1 MCCFLRR
8 KTHHAPDTVHKHMQ
22 NDTQDP
28 TTVSRRHF
36 LKQSSL
42 IAASAASVMAFPAVL
57 QAQSKQPLN
66 AVILGVGGRGG
77 GAGNDFLEAAKIVGA
92 EAKVVAV
99 ADIFE
104 GQARRGHS
112 AFGIPEER
120 CFSGFDGYQKALEVP
135 GVNYAILAAP
145 PGFRPPHFKACI
157 EAGKHVF
164 MEKPVA
170 VDGPGCRIMFEA
182 GKKAK
187 EKGLHVS
194 AGTQRRHQASYVE
207 TVKRIQDGAIGD
219 VVSLRAYWVNGG
231 PIWHRGERGNTD
243 TERQIH
249 NWYHYIWLSGDHIA
263 EQHVHNIDV
272 CNWVMGD
279 KHPVKCWGMGAR
291 QMLGDKSGEI
301 WDNFAVEYQYE
312 NGVRMHSHCGQI
324 RRQWSSVSE
333 AVHGSRGMANP
344 ANSIQPTSGSAWRF
358 RDQSPNPYVQE
369 HVHLMEAIFG
379 GKALNETENVTNS
392 TLTAIMGREA
402 AYSGAEVDWDTAL
415 NSKFTYGPDLLYT
428 HATKLQHGKFRT
440 LQPPMPG
447 QHMIFGDPPQFLVT
461 S

>member
-1 MCCFLRR
+1 MHSPSNLRNNDHDGPVARALIGLMCCFLRR

-145 PGFRPPHFKACI
+145 PGFRRRISRPASRR
-157 EAGKHVF
+157 ANMYSWRSRWRWMG
-164 MEKPVA
+164 PVA
-170 VDGPGCRIMFEA
+170 GSCMRPARRQRRRGSMFPPA
-182 GKKAK
+182 P
-187 EKGLHVS
+187 S
-194 AGTQRRHQASYVE
+194 AGTRPATVE

-219 VVSLRAYWVNGG
+219 VTALRAYWVNGG
-231 PIWHRGERGNTD
+231 PIWHRGERG
-243 TERQIH
+243 RHRI
-249 NWYHYIWLSGDHIA
+249 
-263 EQHVHNIDV
+263 
-272 CNWVMGD
+272 
-279 KHPVKCWGMGAR
+279 GAA
-291 QMLGDKSGEI
+291 DS
-301 WDNFAVEYQYE
+301 
-312 NGVRMHSHCGQI
+312 
-324 RRQWSSVSE
+324 
-333 AVHGSRGMANP
+333 
-344 ANSIQPTSGSAWRF
+344 
-358 RDQSPNPYVQE
+358 
-369 HVHLMEAIFG
+369 
-379 GKALNETENVTNS
+379 
-392 TLTAIMGREA
+392 
-402 AYSGAEVDWDTAL
+402 
-415 NSKFTYGPDLLYT
+415 
-428 HATKLQHGKFRT
+428 
-440 LQPPMPG
+440 
-447 QHMIFGDPPQFLVT
+447 
-461 S
+461 